1 RGSRHPHQQGA
12 AAPAVDGRQIS
23 EAVPT
28 RPRRPAVLDRG
39 GDGRPHRFTH
49 RRARSGGCVMGARE
63 ISFEEAARI
72 VSGIFDEQTGTS
84 PNLPRRRGKSK
95 KSLDLIEAIYA
106 AAEASQPITGRGV
119 GYKLFV
125 QKLIPSMGEMKRVYR
140 LLKDA
145 REDGTIPWSWIVD
158 ETRGLEITATW
169 ANPAELGEQVAAAS
183 RRGFWDQQPVRCEV
197 WSEKGTVRG
206 VLKPVL
212 DRYGVGFNPV
222 HGFNSATNVYS
233 TSQSGDGRELV
244 ILYVGDYDPSGLC
257 MSEVALPKRLEQY
270 G

>member
-1 RGSRHPHQQGA
+1 
-12 AAPAVDGRQIS
+12 
-23 EAVPT
+23 
-28 RPRRPAVLDRG
+28 
-39 GDGRPHRFTH
+39 
-49 RRARSGGCVMGARE
+49 VMGARE

-125 QKLIPSMGEMKRVYR
+125 QKLIPRMGEMKRVYR

-169 ANPAELGEQVAAAS
+169 ANPAEFAEQMAAS
-183 RRGFWDQQPVRCEV
+183 YRRGFWDQQPVRCEV

-257 MSEVALPKRLEQY
+257 MSEVDLPKRFEQY
-270 G
+270 GGDHITLKRIALTGEQVLDLPSFPAS